1 MTERRNRQGFATRAI
16 HAGQAP
22 DPATGAIMTPIYA
35 SSTYVQGSPGVHRGY
50 DYSRTANPTRRA
62 FEDCMADLESGS
74 RGYAFASGMA
84 AAGTVLEMLDAGDH
98 VVAMDDL
105 YGGSYRLFERVRRRS
120 AGLDFSFVDLS
131 QEGAL
136 EAAITPRTRM
146 VWVESPTNPLLKL
159 ADLEAIAT
167 VARRHGIVSVC
178 DNTFAS
184 PWVQRPLELGFDLVL
199 HSVTKYLNGHSDVVA
214 GIVVTAPDA
223 EREEQLAFLQ
233 NSVGGILSPFDAFL
247 ALRGLKTL
255 ALRMQR
261 HCDSAL
267 TVATYLERHPRVR
280 RVIYPGLESHPQ
292 HALARRQM
300 NGGGGMVTAILTGG
314 LDEARRFLER
324 CELFSLA
331 ESLGGVESLIEHPA
345 IMTHA
350 SLPPEVRAGL
360 GIDDSLVRLSVG
372 VEDVDDLIAE
382 LQQALG

>member
-1 MTERRNRQGFATRAI
+1 
-16 HAGQAP
+16 
-22 DPATGAIMTPIYA
+22 
-35 SSTYVQGSPGVHRGY
+35 
-50 DYSRTANPTRRA
+50 
-62 FEDCMADLESGS
+62 MADLESGA

-84 AAGTVLEMLDAGDH
+84 AAATVLELLDAGDH

-105 YGGSYRLFERVRRRS
+105 YGGSYRLFDRVRRRS

-131 QEGAL
+131 RAGAL
-136 EAAITPRTRM
+136 EEAVTPRTRM

-159 ADLEAIAT
+159 ADLEAIAAFAK
-167 VARRHGIVSVC
+167 ARGLVSVC

-184 PWVQRPLELGFDLVL
+184 PWVQRPLELGFDLAL

-214 GIVVTAPDA
+214 GVVVTAPDA
-223 EREEQLAFLQ
+223 AREEQLAFLQ
-233 NSVGGILSPFDAFL
+233 NSVGGILSPFDSFL

-261 HCDSAL
+261 HCESAL
-267 TVATYLERHPRVR
+267 AVAEYLEAHPKVR
-280 RVIYPGLESHPQ
+280 RVIYPGLASHPQ
-292 HALARRQM
+292 HALAVRQM
-300 NGGGGMVTAILTGG
+300 NGGGGMVTAILEGG
-314 LDEARRFLER
+314 LDESRRFLER

-350 SLPPEVRAGL
+350 SLPAEVRAQL

-372 VEDVDDLIAE
+372 VEDVDDLIHE
-382 LQQALG
+382 LGHALA